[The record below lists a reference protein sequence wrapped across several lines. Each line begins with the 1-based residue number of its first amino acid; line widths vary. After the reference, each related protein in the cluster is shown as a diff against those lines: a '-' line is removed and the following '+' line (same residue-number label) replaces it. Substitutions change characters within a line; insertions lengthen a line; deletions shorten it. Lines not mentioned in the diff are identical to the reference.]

1 MLKLILT
8 ALIVILISY
17 GFNKFKCEQMNMDY
31 KYLMCVARG
40 K

>member
-17 GFNKFKCEQMNMDY
+17 GFNKFKCEQMNMY
-31 KYLMCVARG
+31 YNVIGCVTRP
-40 K
+40 